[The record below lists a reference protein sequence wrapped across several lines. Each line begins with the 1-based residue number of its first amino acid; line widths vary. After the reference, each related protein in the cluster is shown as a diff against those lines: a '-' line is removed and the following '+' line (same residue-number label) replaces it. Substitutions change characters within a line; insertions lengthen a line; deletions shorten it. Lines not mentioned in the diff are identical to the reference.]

1 MSGFSTTGATVLT
14 DVEGLSRSMAMWRQ
28 FTAWLGGLGIIVL
41 FLAVLPRLNVAGRQA
56 LFRTEAAGPELG
68 LEATIR
74 ETARRFVA
82 LYIAITALEIVVL
95 AGLGWT
101 GVDERMTFYQAVA
114 HAFATI
120 ATAGFSTDA
129 RSIEPFA
136 AETQWAI
143 VVFMILAGTNFALLF
158 TGIIKR
164 RFGAL
169 RRDEEFRV
177 YLVLLAVASLIVAFA
192 EIQLGAD
199 LYCLHKNR
207 WWQTSRGPLL
217 DARAFVAGLEYAT
230 GVDAVV
236 LGKPSPAYFAAAL
249 DALGAEPELTWLVA
263 TTSRRTCVGPRCSEC
278 GRRSFAPA
286 SSDPTRSSSWTSSPT
301 SSSARSPTSPSGSN
315 VLSRLR
321 GMAVRVGTDVIEIE
335 RIRRAL
341 ERPGFRD
348 RCFTPAEQDYCES
361 RRNPA
366 ESLRGALLRQG
377 GRRQGA
383 RLRRALHL
391 EGDRDR
397 RPAEARGHARAARP
411 CASPSASECARSTSR

>member
-1 MSGFSTTGATVLT
+1 MSGFSTTGASVLT

-82 LYIAITALEIVVL
+82 LYIGITALEIVVL

-101 GVDERMTFYQAVA
+101 GVDERMTLYQAVA

-177 YLVLLAVASLIVAFA
+177 YLVLLAVASLIVLIELRSADILGGSDAERNAVFNTVSMMTTTGFA
-192 EIQLGAD
+192 SSEFNEWTSLTALVLFGAVMVKR
-199 LYCLHKNR
+199 LRRLHQRVHQAVRHIAIVKMLR
-207 WWQTSRGPLL
+207 REVDQTVHPELVAPLRVSGAVL
-217 DARAFVAGLEYAT
+217 DGARFGRSSCSSSCTSACAPGECRDPGRLVAARRRPHGLPVAGR
-230 GVDAVV
+230 
-236 LGKPSPAYFAAAL
+236 LGEPA
-249 DALGAEPELTWLVA
+249 
-263 TTSRRTCVGPRCSEC
+263 
-278 GRRSFAPA
+278 GRR
-286 SSDPTRSSSWTSSPT
+286 
-301 SSSARSPTSPSGSN
+301 
-315 VLSRLR
+315 
-321 GMAVRVGTDVIEIE
+321 
-335 RIRRAL
+335 
-341 ERPGFRD
+341 RPR
-348 RCFTPAEQDYCES
+348 
-361 RRNPA
+361 
-366 ESLRGALLRQG
+366 
-377 GRRQGA
+377 A
-383 RLRRALHL
+383 RLRRTDGLVRTL
-391 EGDRDR
+391 Q
-397 RPAEARGHARAARP
+397 
-411 CASPSASECARSTSR
+411 